1 MLADLTE
8 AGEKILIAKGGD
20 GGFGNARF
28 KTSTNRAPRRR
39 DLGYPGEE
47 RWVWLHLKLIADIGL
62 LGFPNAGKSTFLSA
76 VSRATPKIA
85 DYPFTT
91 LHPNLGVAAIQ
102 NRSFVIADI
111 PGMIE
116 GAAEG
121 AGKAIRA
128 FWATSNARRGCCT
141 SSTAADDLGEAYV
154 KLRRELEQH
163 GGDLA
168 DKPELLA
175 LNKADAIGQEL
186 AEDQARLLSEA
197 AGGKKV
203 WIMSAVSGEGV
214 DPILHELANMADSHR
229 AAERRAAEGDKNPEL
244 RDALE
249 PRDLGAGGHGPS
261 PDGGGQGRLRAAG
274 RRRRFDPPGVD
285 VGAGRRPRRAGQG
298 PGGWCCA
305 LGDPVGLRLQNR
317 DPLNLRLDEKQAAAA
332 LGQIRL
338 AEAYAD
344 SFAERDLNVG
354 QILLTQEDTEN
365 RRRYLNARATLNRLL
380 DWGTVPLVNENDT
393 VATAEIRFG
402 DNDRLAARVGGM
414 VGADLLVL
422 LSDIDGLY
430 TSNPKASAAAEH
442 LPLVTGGI
450 TPEIEAMAGDETS
463 AYAKG
468 GMVTKLAAA
477 KIALGA
483 GCAMVIA
490 DGRVL
495 NPLQALVDGARATL
509 FTSTETR
516 HSARE
521 AWLLG
526 ALSGDGAL
534 ILDDGAARAV
544 QAGKSLL
551 PAGVVRVEGAFER
564 GDTVRITRAD
574 GTDIGR
580 GIAAYG
586 SEDAARIAGKRS
598 ADIATILDESRGPNL
613 IHADDLALF

>member
-1 MLADLTE
+1 MDALSRITTATE
-8 AGEKILIAKGGD
+8 AMAQAPTVVVKVGSALLVDED
-20 GGFGNARF
+20 G
-28 KTSTNRAPRRR
+28 SIRREWMSALVD
-39 DLGYPGEE
+39 DL
-47 RWVWLHLKLIADIGL
+47 AGL
-62 LGFPNAGKSTFLSA
+62 VKSGRRVVL
-76 VSRATPKIA
+76 VSS
-85 DYPFTT
+85 
-91 LHPNLGVAAIQ
+91 G
-102 NRSFVIADI
+102 
-111 PGMIE
+111 
-116 GAAEG
+116 
-121 AGKAIRA
+121 AIR
-128 FWATSNARRGCCT
+128 
-141 SSTAADDLGEAYV
+141 
-154 KLRRELEQH
+154 
-163 GGDLA
+163 
-168 DKPELLA
+168 
-175 LNKADAIGQEL
+175 
-186 AEDQARLLSEA
+186 
-197 AGGKKV
+197 
-203 WIMSAVSGEGV
+203 
-214 DPILHELANMADSHR
+214 
-229 AAERRAAEGDKNPEL
+229 
-244 RDALE
+244 
-249 PRDLGAGGHGPS
+249 
-261 PDGGGQGRLRAAG
+261 
-274 RRRRFDPPGVD
+274 
-285 VGAGRRPRRAGQG
+285 
-298 PGGWCCA
+298 
-305 LGDPVGLRLQNR
+305 VGLRLQNR
-317 DPLNLRLDEKQAAAA
+317 TPLQLGLDEKQAAAA

-344 SFAERDLNVG
+344 SFAERNLNVG

-430 TSNPKASAAAEH
+430 TGNPKINPVAEH
-442 LPLVTGGI
+442 MALVTGGI
-450 TPEIEAMAGDETS
+450 TPKIEAMAGEEANS
-463 AYAKG
+463 YANG

-495 NPLQALVDGARATL
+495 NPLQALLDGGKATL
-509 FTSTETR
+509 FKPTETR

-534 ILDDGAARAV
+534 TLDDGAAQAV

-551 PAGVVRVEGAFER
+551 PAGVVRVHGDFER
-564 GDTVRITRAD
+564 GDTVRLSRPD

-586 SEDAARIAGKRS
+586 SREARLIAGKRS
-598 ADIATILDESRGPNL
+598 ADITTILDENRGPNL

>member
-1 MLADLTE
+1 M
-8 AGEKILIAKGGD
+8 
-20 GGFGNARF
+20 
-28 KTSTNRAPRRR
+28 
-39 DLGYPGEE
+39 
-47 RWVWLHLKLIADIGL
+47 
-62 LGFPNAGKSTFLSA
+62 SA
-76 VSRATPKIA
+76 LV
-85 DYPFTT
+85 
-91 LHPNLGVAAIQ
+91 
-102 NRSFVIADI
+102 
-111 PGMIE
+111 
-116 GAAEG
+116 
-121 AGKAIRA
+121 
-128 FWATSNARRGCCT
+128 
-141 SSTAADDLGEAYV
+141 DDLAGLV
-154 KLRRELEQH
+154 K
-163 GGDLA
+163 
-168 DKPELLA
+168 
-175 LNKADAIGQEL
+175 
-186 AEDQARLLSEA
+186 
-197 AGGKKV
+197 
-203 WIMSAVSGEGV
+203 
-214 DPILHELANMADSHR
+214 
-229 AAERRAAEGDKNPEL
+229 
-244 RDALE
+244 
-249 PRDLGAGGHGPS
+249 
-261 PDGGGQGRLRAAG
+261 AG
-274 RRRRFDPPGVD
+274 RRV
-285 VGAGRRPRRAGQG
+285 VLVSSGAIR
-298 PGGWCCA
+298 
-305 LGDPVGLRLQNR
+305 VGLRLQSR

-430 TSNPKASAAAEH
+430 TGNPKASATAEH

-495 NPLQALVDGARATL
+495 NPLQALMDGAKATL

-526 ALSGDGAL
+526 ALSGDGVL

-544 QAGKSLL
+544 EAGKSLL
-551 PAGVVRVEGAFER
+551 PAGVVRVDGTFER

-574 GTDIGR
+574 GTDIGL

-586 SEDAARIAGKRS
+586 SEDATLIAGKRS

>member
-1 MLADLTE
+1 MDALSRVTSAQE
-8 AGEKILIAKGGD
+8 AMAQAPTVVVKVGSALLVDDD
-20 GGFGNARF
+20 G
-28 KTSTNRAPRRR
+28 SIRR
-39 DLGYPGEE
+39 E
-47 RWVWLHLKLIADIGL
+47 WM
-62 LGFPNAGKSTFLSA
+62 SA
-76 VSRATPKIA
+76 LV
-85 DYPFTT
+85 
-91 LHPNLGVAAIQ
+91 
-102 NRSFVIADI
+102 
-111 PGMIE
+111 
-116 GAAEG
+116 
-121 AGKAIRA
+121 
-128 FWATSNARRGCCT
+128 
-141 SSTAADDLGEAYV
+141 DDLAGLV
-154 KLRRELEQH
+154 K
-163 GGDLA
+163 
-168 DKPELLA
+168 
-175 LNKADAIGQEL
+175 
-186 AEDQARLLSEA
+186 
-197 AGGKKV
+197 
-203 WIMSAVSGEGV
+203 
-214 DPILHELANMADSHR
+214 
-229 AAERRAAEGDKNPEL
+229 
-244 RDALE
+244 
-249 PRDLGAGGHGPS
+249 
-261 PDGGGQGRLRAAG
+261 AG
-274 RRRRFDPPGVD
+274 RRV
-285 VGAGRRPRRAGQG
+285 VLVSSGAIR
-298 PGGWCCA
+298 
-305 LGDPVGLRLQNR
+305 VGLRLQNR

-551 PAGVVRVEGAFER
+551 PAGVVSVEGAFER